1 MPPKSREYYLT
12 TSSSRDFAWF
22 LFKAAGARTQSK
34 KLAPPSP
41 NAVPKARRAK
51 MAEPKLALLPP
62 AEAKARKQ
70 APPQSRPEPAKP
82 RKQAKPKR
90 AGLKSVGLWSDWYV
104 SEDRSYFWRA
114 RMSHNETWDYQF
126 TPGYQE
132 PAPADKITPNP
143 SSGESSQPQ
152 SPIPEKRPGS
162 SNPNVSQGPASPK
175 SSLRTILTTSTG
187 RPTEDLS
194 ASTSRTLVT
203 LPKEVEDSSQS
214 GTAPVPLAAETKKNP
229 SGSGTKSNEARRA
242 SSTRSPV
249 LRLLQEGRSRKNRA
263 RAEAARSGADNT
275 AGMGMPDAADVTGKR
290 KQHPRAAHAG
300 NGGNG
305 SGAATVVAGNRT
317 SSAFAKKLRA
327 KVKSEKELKVDPKKR
342 VRTWLKGVEVDWAPI
357 PLDAQG
363 FPIYR

>member
-1 MPPKSREYYLT
+1 MAPKSREYYLT

-22 LFKAAGARTQSK
+22 LFKAANARAQSK
-34 KLAPPSP
+34 KQLAPPSP

-62 AEAKARKQ
+62 AETKTRKQ
-70 APPQSRPEPAKP
+70 GPQPRPEPAKP
-82 RKQAKPKR
+82 KKQAKPKR

-114 RMSHNETWDYQF
+114 RISHNETWDYQF

-132 PAPADKITPNP
+132 PAPADKITSNP
-143 SSGESSQPQ
+143 SSSESSQPQ
-152 SPIPEKRPGS
+152 SPIPENPPGS
-162 SNPNVSQGPASPK
+162 SNPNVSQDPASPK
-175 SSLRTILTTSTG
+175 SSLRTIVTTSTG
-187 RPTEDLS
+187 HPTEDLS

-203 LPKEVEDSSQS
+203 LPKEVEDSSHS
-214 GTAPVPLAAETKKNP
+214 GTALVPLAAETKKNP
-229 SGSGTKSNEARRA
+229 SGTKSNEARRA

-263 RAEAARSGADNT
+263 RAEAARSTANNT
-275 AGMGMPDAADVTGKR
+275 AGMPDAADVTGKR

-300 NGGNG
+300 NGGTG
-305 SGAATVVAGNRT
+305 SGAATVAGNRT
-317 SSAFAKKLRA
+317 SSAFAKKLNA

>member
-22 LFKAAGARTQSK
+22 LFKAASARTQSK

-41 NAVPKARRAK
+41 NAVPKARQAK
-51 MAEPKLALLPP
+51 MAEPKLAVLPH

-70 APPQSRPEPAKP
+70 APQSRPEPARP
-82 RKQAKPKR
+82 RKQAKQPKR
-90 AGLKSVGLWSDWYV
+90 AGPKSVGLWSDWYV

-114 RMSHNETWDYQF
+114 RISHNETWDYQF
-126 TPGYQE
+126 TPGWQE

-143 SSGESSQPQ
+143 SSGESSQPP
-152 SPIPEKRPGS
+152 SPIPEKPPGS

-203 LPKEVEDSSQS
+203 LPKEVEDSSHS
-214 GTAPVPLAAETKKNP
+214 GTAPVAKGTETKKNP
-229 SGSGTKSNEARRA
+229 SGTKSKEARRA

-249 LRLLQEGRSRKNRA
+249 LRLLQEGRSRKKRA

-290 KQHPRAAHAG
+290 KQHARAARAG
-300 NGGNG
+300 DGGTG
-305 SGAATVVAGNRT
+305 SGAATVAGNRT
-317 SSAFAKKLRA
+317 ASAFAKKLHA

-342 VRTWLKGVEVDWAPI
+342 VRTWLKGVEVDWVPI

-363 FPIYR
+363 FPVYR